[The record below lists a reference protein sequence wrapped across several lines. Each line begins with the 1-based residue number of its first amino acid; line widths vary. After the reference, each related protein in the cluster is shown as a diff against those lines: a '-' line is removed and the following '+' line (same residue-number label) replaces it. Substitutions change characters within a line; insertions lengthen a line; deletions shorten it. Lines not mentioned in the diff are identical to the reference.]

1 MKRELIEK
9 KGLVSDK
16 SKIMIFYYKPDGIR
30 TSVTGLFKGLTENT
44 IEFINKYELKSF
56 NLDEVVGVQALEPRR
71 TKKVRQ
77 S

>member
-30 TSVTGLFKGLTENT
+30 TSVTGLFKGLTANT
-44 IEFINKYELKSF
+44 VEYINKYELKSI
-56 NLDEVVGVQALEPRR
+56 NINDIVGIQVLEPRR
-71 TKKVRQ
+71 LKEVQ
-77 S
+77 